1 MNPYFREAPQQAAPE
16 NPENGAPQNPSVCK
30 ACGAALAADDKAI
43 YMKLISRN
51 ASSFLCIDCLGAQLG
66 CGRGPIEERI
76 RYYRES
82 GNCTLFR

>member
-1 MNPYFREAPQQAAPE
+1 MNPYDTRTTPAQPDDIKMRNASFC
-16 NPENGAPQNPSVCK
+16 ST
-30 ACGAALAADDKAI
+30 CGAALAADDKAI

-51 ASSFLCIDCLGAQLG
+51 ATSFLCIDCLGKKLG
-66 CGRGPIEERI
+66 CGREPIEERI

>member
-1 MNPYFREAPQQAAPE
+1 MNPYFREAAQQAAPE
-16 NPENGAPQNPSVCK
+16 KPENGAPQDPSVCRT
-30 ACGAALAADDKAI
+30 CGAALAADDKAI

-51 ASSFLCIDCLGAQLG
+51 ATSFLCIDCLGAQLG

>member
-1 MNPYFREAPQQAAPE
+1 MNPYRIQTGAVPE
-16 NPENGAPQNPSVCK
+16 NADMRAASVCQN
-30 ACGAALAADDKAI
+30 CGAVLAADDKAI

-51 ASSFLCIDCLGAQLG
+51 AVSFLCIDCLGKQLG

>member
-1 MNPYFREAPQQAAPE
+1 MNPCDTRNIPAQPDESKL
-16 NPENGAPQNPSVCK
+16 QNSSVCS

-51 ASSFLCIDCLGAQLG
+51 ATSFLCIDCLGAQLG
-66 CGRGPIEERI
+66 CGREPIEERI

>member
-1 MNPYFREAPQQAAPE
+1 MNPYFREAARQAAPE
-16 NPENGAPQNPSVCK
+16 QPENGAPQNPSVCRD
-30 ACGAALAADDKAI
+30 CGAALAADDKAI

-51 ASSFLCIDCLGAQLG
+51 ATSFLCIDCLGAQLG
-66 CGRGPIEERI
+66 CGREPIEERI

>member
-1 MNPYFREAPQQAAPE
+1 MNPYFREAARQAAPE
-16 NPENGAPQNPSVCK
+16 QPENGAPQDPSVCRD
-30 ACGAALAADDKAI
+30 CGAALAADDKAI

-51 ASSFLCIDCLGAQLG
+51 ATSFLCIDCLGAQLG
-66 CGRGPIEERI
+66 CGKGPIEERI